1 MTTYQQARQELTN
14 ALAQDANNLDSLQK
28 IYKLPKS
35 YAVLGPSATVHAL
48 EMINVFSPEDP
59 LGLIEIPSWLGMKET
74 SKKIK
79 KILRCKKT
87 DGFKFRGINELHS
100 DVDFHRLMEK
110 VQLSSR
116 FFQAELE
123 LLQDVLQ
130 SKSNTIPSI
139 ADTLATFNGVIENTQ
154 QVIAGLTQVMM
165 ELHLEPKSRAAKEA
179 FSQCEYL

>member
-1 MTTYQQARQELTN
+1 MTAYQQARQELIN
-14 ALAQDANNLDSLQK
+14 ALAQDANNLDRLQK

-35 YAVLGPSATVHAL
+35 YVSLGPPATVHAL
-48 EMINVFSPEDP
+48 EMLNVFSSEDP

-87 DGFKFRGINELHS
+87 DGFKFRGVNELHS

-110 VQLSSR
+110 VHLSGQ

-130 SKSNTIPSI
+130 SKSTTIPSI
-139 ADTLATFNGVIENTQ
+139 ADALATFNEVTEKTQ
-154 QVIAGLTQVMM
+154 QVIVGLTQVMM
-165 ELHLEPKSRAAKEA
+165 ELHFEPRTRVVKEA
-179 FSQCEYL
+179 FLQCEYQ